1 MYICMYVLCVCVYT
15 HLCFP
20 SISLSLSFPLHLDT
34 PMSPYFG
41 SSIGGLGGAQATKER
56 EDGRYAV
63 GTTKT

>member
-1 MYICMYVLCVCVYT
+1 MYVLCVYT
-15 HLCFP
+15 HPCFA
-20 SISLSLSFPLHLDT
+20 IHRSLSLSFPLHLDT

-41 SSIGGLGGAQATKER
+41 SSIGGLGGAQAPKER